1 MKISMGKGAE
11 GERGASLE
19 ARRGGDSP
27 SILPLRAA
35 LASFP
40 DELPYL
46 WCPWHTVLPLTPAAG
61 GECPDLVH
69 EKAGTY

>member
-1 MKISMGKGAE
+1 MKISIGKGLE

-19 ARRGGDSP
+19 ARRGGDFP
-27 SILPLRAA
+27 SVLPLRAA

-40 DELPYL
+40 DELPHLRCL
-46 WCPWHTVLPLTPAAG
+46 WRTVLPLTPAAC